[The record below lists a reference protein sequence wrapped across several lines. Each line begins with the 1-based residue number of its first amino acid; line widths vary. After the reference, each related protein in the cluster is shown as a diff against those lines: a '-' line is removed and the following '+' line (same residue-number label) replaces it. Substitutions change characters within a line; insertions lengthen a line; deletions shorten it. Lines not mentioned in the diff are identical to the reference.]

1 MLQRAARFSL
11 RFRGVRSETI
21 PTSLG
26 PSHVLSAQ
34 GTGTHPPIVFL
45 HGFGSAAAP
54 YAPVFMRMR
63 SRTKHVYAPELPA
76 HGLSGPA
83 HKDLTTDAL
92 RIAAGELFDKLVPE
106 PFVLVGNSM
115 GGALALM
122 YAIQRPERVRALVLL
137 SPAAARVPD
146 KDWQQVRSYF
156 VLDTDRDVHR
166 FAERVYHRVPW
177 FLPYFPPLLRD
188 LRHELTRPELQKLLD
203 QVDVNDAPS
212 AEQLARLTMP
222 ILLVW
227 GRSDH
232 LLPESALAWFRDH
245 LPPHARILQPEG
257 WGHCPHID
265 DPAGLA
271 RELSRFLD
279 ETL

>member
-1 MLQRAARFSL
+1 MLQRAARLSL
-11 RFRGVRSETI
+11 RFRGVRSETVA
-21 PTSLG
+21 TSLG
-26 PSHVLSAQ
+26 PSHVLSAE
-34 GTGTHPPIVFL
+34 GTGPHPPIVFL

-63 SRTKHVYAPELPA
+63 ERTRHVYAPELPA

-83 HKDLTTDAL
+83 HRDLTTASL
-92 RIAAGELFDKLVPE
+92 RVAAGELFDRLVPE

-115 GGALALM
+115 GGALSLM
-122 YAIQRPERVRALVLL
+122 YAIDRPERVRALVLL
-137 SPAAARVPD
+137 SPAAARVPSE
-146 KDWQQVRSYF
+146 DWEELRSYF
-156 VLDTDRDVHR
+156 VLDTDSDVR
-166 FAERVYHRVPW
+166 EFAQRVYHRVPW

-203 QVDVNDAPS
+203 QVDVEDAPT
-212 AEQLARLTMP
+212 AEELATLRMP

-227 GRSDH
+227 GRSDR
-232 LLPESALAWFRDH
+232 LLPRSAREWFREK
-245 LPPHARILQPEG
+245 LPPHTCILEPEG

-271 RELSRFLD
+271 RELSRFMD
-279 ETL
+279 EVL